1 MNKEWKLWQ
10 AMTNGEER
18 MSDLKLYLA
27 VFAAHGDRIWRAY
40 SIKVVAKN
48 TTDAMNIIANK
59 YGEVKMKSLEEIKLE
74 EGMFL

>member
-1 MNKEWKLWQ
+1 M
-10 AMTNGEER
+10 
-18 MSDLKLYLA
+18 DLKIYSA
-27 VFAAHGDRIWRAY
+27 VFAAHGDRIWRAC

-48 TTDAMNIIANK
+48 TTDALNIIANK